1 MAVAAL
7 AVSVVA
13 GLAGSF
19 MQYQA
24 MNAQADAQNK
34 IAAFNAQEKVT
45 QANRE
50 QAAGHVRAELEN
62 REAKS
67 MASKLRASF
76 AQSGV
81 ETTSGSPLLLDSEI
95 IREGAFRANVEM
107 ADAQNRERTLKEG
120 AKIDI
125 FEGKTRAA
133 SSRSQA
139 KASLLGGIGSAFGSV
154 ANFKFG

>member
-24 MNAQADAQNK
+24 MNAQADAQEK
-34 IAAFNAQEKVT
+34 IAEFNAKEKET
-45 QANRE
+45 QAARE
-50 QAAGHVRAELEN
+50 QAAGQLRGDLERKNAEAL
-62 REAKS
+62 AGK
-67 MASKLRASF
+67 ARASA
-76 AQSGV
+76 AQAGIDTS
-81 ETTSGSPLLLDSEI
+81 SGSALLLDSEI
-95 IREGAFRANVEM
+95 IREGSFRANIEM
-107 ADAQNRERTLKEG
+107 SEAQNRERTLKMG
-120 AKIDI
+120 AKADR
-125 FEGKTRAA
+125 FEGKVRAA

>member
-7 AVSVVA
+7 AVSVAA

-19 MQYQA
+19 MQFSA

-34 IAAFNAQEKVT
+34 IAQFNANEKNV

-50 QAAGHVRAELEN
+50 QAAGHVRAEMQRRAAGEQS
-62 REAKS
+62 AKV
-67 MASKLRASF
+67 RAGF
-76 AQSGV
+76 AQAGV
-81 ETTSGSPLLLDSEI
+81 DTTSGTPLLLDADLT
-95 IREGAFRANVEM
+95 REGEFRAGIEI
-107 ADAQNRERTLKEG
+107 ADAQNKQRSLNES
-120 AKIDI
+120 AKADI
-125 FEGKTRAA
+125 FEGKVRAA

-139 KASLLGGIGSAFGSV
+139 KASLLGGIGDAFGSV